1 MIFGLKK
8 EKINNNNR
16 SDEIVVIEAQ
26 SLKILEQKTC
36 NGERTKESG

>member
-8 EKINNNNR
+8 NNNDDR

-26 SLKILEQKTC
+26 SLKILE
-36 NGERTKESG
+36 